1 MADTCV
7 RTYVRASYPVRP
19 YFFHGPPATTPSKLR
34 FHHLAVGLLIHH
46 FWELAN
52 NGAVWAESQQEKEEG
67 EQG

>member
-19 YFFHGPPATTPSKLR
+19 YFFHGPPVIKLIKLR
-34 FHHLAVGLLIHH
+34 FHHLEVGLPIHH

-52 NGAVWAESQQEKEEG
+52 NGAVWVESLQKKEEG
-67 EQG
+67 ERG